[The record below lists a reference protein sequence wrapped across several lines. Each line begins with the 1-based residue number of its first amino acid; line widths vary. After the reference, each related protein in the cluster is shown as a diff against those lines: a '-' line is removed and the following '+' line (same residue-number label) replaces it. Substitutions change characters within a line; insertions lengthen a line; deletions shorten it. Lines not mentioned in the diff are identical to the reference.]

1 MCFRGSGD
9 EYHQHGQERPLW
21 SDQKKRRKKSYKGVG
36 TAGANTLRW
45 EQSGKKANGLKQNN
59 RGVGWWKDD
68 LFAQNDQERGN
79 QCVFYDNRE
88 QSIED
93 LFNSGENLAH

>member
-1 MCFRGSGD
+1 MSIISMVRKGLSGVT
-9 EYHQHGQERPLW
+9 RR
-21 SDQKKRRKKSYKGVG
+21 KRRKKSYK
-36 TAGANTLRW
+36 AGANTLRW

-59 RGVGWWKDD
+59 RGVGWGKDD
-68 LFAQNDQERGN
+68 LFAQNVQERGN
-79 QCVFYDNRE
+79 QCIFSDNRE